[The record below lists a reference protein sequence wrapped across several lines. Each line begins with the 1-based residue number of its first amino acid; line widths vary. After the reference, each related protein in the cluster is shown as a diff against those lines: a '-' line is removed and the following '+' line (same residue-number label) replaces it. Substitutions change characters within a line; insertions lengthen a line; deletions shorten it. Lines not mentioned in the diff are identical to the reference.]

1 MVTPIMRT
9 YKRGSNDPYVVKIQR
24 ALNEILKVNL
34 KTDGDF
40 GPGTEQKLMDWQ
52 AKYNLAKTGI
62 FSDNTSAILGAYIDK
77 RFLKEQ
83 DFIDAA
89 SRLAVDVA
97 SVKAVQEVESRGAG
111 FLDDGRDII
120 LFERH
125 QFRRELN
132 KAMANDPALV
142 ARLMTT
148 LNLKPQGTTD
158 AVTTIQEHLI
168 NTQSDIYNSVTGGY
182 IGGASEHNR
191 LARASLLDKNC
202 ACMSASWGL
211 FQIMGYHYNNLGFS
225 SVSEMVTNFDVS
237 ERNQLMGFVE
247 FIRGKADSRLLPAL
261 KSKNWLAFALAYNGK
276 NQQGYDIKLKN
287 AYEKHSK
294 G

>member
-1 MVTPIMRT
+1 MQT

-34 KTDGDF
+34 KADGDF
-40 GPGTEQKLMDWQ
+40 GPGTEQKLIDWQ
-52 AKYNLAKTGI
+52 AKYNFAKTGI
-62 FSDNTSAILGAYIDK
+62 FSDTTAAILGAYIDK

-89 SRLAVDVA
+89 SRLEVDVA

-111 FLDDGRDII
+111 FLDDGRSVI

-132 KAMANDPALV
+132 KAMATDPALV
-142 ARLMTT
+142 TKLMTV
-148 LNLKPQGTTD
+148 LSIKPQGAMD
-158 AVTTIQEHLI
+158 PSTTIQEYLV

-191 LARASLLDKNC
+191 LARAALLDKNC

-211 FQIMGYHYNNLGFS
+211 FQIMGYHYSNLGFNN
-225 SVSEMVTNFDVS
+225 VSEMVASFDVS

-247 FIRGKADSRLLPAL
+247 FIKGKADSRLLPAL

-287 AYEKHSK
+287 AYDKHSK
-294 G
+294 S